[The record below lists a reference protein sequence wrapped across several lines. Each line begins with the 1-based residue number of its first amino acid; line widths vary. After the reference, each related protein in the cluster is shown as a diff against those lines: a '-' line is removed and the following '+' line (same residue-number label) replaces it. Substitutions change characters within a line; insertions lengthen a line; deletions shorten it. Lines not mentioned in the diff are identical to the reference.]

1 MTYAKFDVNKPS
13 NSAGRGSDIK
23 GIATLFE
30 WDDVLNGFQ
39 RDADGIT
46 ITGNILFKA
55 GAFMQKLYFTKST
68 LKNTSKSDGDDD
80 KRGIVQAC
88 EFQHPGNSADIR
100 KLRNYYL
107 NKNIGII
114 YEHCN
119 SDQEPDLYGSPCNP
133 LQMNFEFEESKDSIH
148 TQFNFESVA
157 KGDDVAIYLG
167 TNTYNAVEL
176 VAADT
181 AIIDVASGE
190 GIYQLSDNTVP
201 TELTGFSNETD
212 AMLVTLWG
220 SGGTNPANINSGGNF
235 VLKNGA
241 SWSGITDA
249 TITFRVFADGASSFT
264 YIEQSRT

>member
-13 NSAGRGSDIK
+13 DNAGRGSDIK

-39 RDADGIT
+39 RDTDGIT
-46 ITGNILFKA
+46 INGNLQFKA

-80 KRGIVQAC
+80 KRGIIQGC
-88 EFQHPGNSADIR
+88 EFQHPGNAADIR
-100 KLRNYYL
+100 KLRNFYL
-107 NKNIGII
+107 NRNIGII

-119 SDQEPDLYGSPCNP
+119 SNKDPDLYGSPCNP

-148 TQFNFESVA
+148 TQFNFASVA

-167 TNTYNAVEL
+167 TNTYSAVEL

-181 AIIDVASGE
+181 AEIDLAAGD
-190 GIYQLSDNTVP
+190 GLYQLSDNTVP
-201 TELTGFSNETD
+201 TALTGFSNEAD
-212 AMLVTLWG
+212 YMVVTLIG
-220 SGGTNPANINSGGNF
+220 SGGTNPTSINAGGNF

-241 SWSGITDA
+241 AWSAIADS

-264 YIEQSRT
+264 YFEQSRT